1 MKEIGSK
8 KKFAQYE
15 KPLLAKRLGNKVKGD
30 GELFKGRGFIQLTG
44 RDNYTRASQQ
54 IFGDDRLVRNPDLA
68 SRLDIASKVALW
80 FWKNQVRPNV
90 SNFNN
95 TTEVV
100 KAINKNEPSAV
111 VRARHNKF
119 KEYLAVL

>member
-1 MKEIGSK
+1 MKEEGSK
-8 KKFAQYE
+8 KTYAKNE
-15 KPLLAKRLGNKVKGD
+15 KPKMAKRLGNKVKGD

-54 IFGDDRLVRNPDLA
+54 IFGDDRLVKNPDLA
-68 SRLDIASKVALW
+68 SKLDVGAKIALW
-80 FWKNQVRPNV
+80 FWKNQVRPAV
-90 SNFNN
+90 KDFNN

-100 KAINKNEPSAV
+100 NAINSGEPKEV
-111 VRARHNKF
+111 IKKRHTKF